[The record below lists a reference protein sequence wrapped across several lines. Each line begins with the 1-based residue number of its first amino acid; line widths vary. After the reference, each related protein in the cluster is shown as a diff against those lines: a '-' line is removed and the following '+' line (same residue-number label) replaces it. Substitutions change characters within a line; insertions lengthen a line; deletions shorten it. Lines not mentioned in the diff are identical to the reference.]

1 MGDSDDH
8 VLTAVRLDRCRTAA
22 GCSHGEVGHGELGAS
37 RRREDRAVNSRDY
50 IKVIRRKW
58 PVIVATALAAGLVM
72 WLITPANPPEVI
84 RVTNYTATSTLLV
97 NAVADEEGASG
108 GVSLDRVALFVTSG
122 DVPRRVAERVGY
134 EEDPALLANRVE
146 VVTNP
151 SSMSM
156 TLSMTG
162 SDSDYVTSVA
172 NTFAEEAVA
181 FFEGNPDGVGRVR
194 LSVLQEA
201 TPIPVVA
208 SGGFTL
214 PPSRALRTS
223 FAVLLGLLIGF
234 GLALVLH
241 QIDSRLRTREE
252 VYEALRMPVIAE
264 VPKLSRADRENGR
277 ILVADEPHGIYA
289 DSYRTARAAVM
300 HTASLDLGPSSAAA
314 RRTPRSVGAKVVLIT
329 SAQAGEGKTTSIANL
344 AASFAET
351 GKSVLVLDA
360 DLRSP
365 NLHPLF
371 DVPQGAGISDF
382 LYDPS
387 STQLAALAR
396 PTSVPG
402 VKIITA
408 GTQLAHPA
416 SLATRMGVLIDE
428 SRKMADVILV
438 DTAPLLAA
446 SDVFD
451 LLPLVDTVL
460 FVVRSGRLTEP
471 AAQRVSELLGRFHV
485 PVTGAIL
492 VATPSTKA
500 SGYGYGYG
508 HASDDPAATRRADR
522 KGRRGARGSRRPSH
536 PAERPVIASTPP
548 TAPETAD
555 KPEATADARGHES
568 PAVETRAD
576 GTQLDDAPTVID
588 GFDPYNGYD
597 PTRDEPEVVEPEPT
611 RETRRQ
617 RRASS
622 H

>member
-1 MGDSDDH
+1 M
-8 VLTAVRLDRCRTAA
+8 
-22 GCSHGEVGHGELGAS
+22 
-37 RRREDRAVNSRDY
+37 NSRDY

-84 RVTNYTATSTLLV
+84 RVTNYTSTATLLV
-97 NAVADEEGASG
+97 NPTANEDGASG

-122 DVPRRVAERVGY
+122 DVPRRVAEKVGY
-134 EEDPALLANRVE
+134 TEDPALLANRIT
-146 VVTNP
+146 VVPNP

-162 SDSDYVTSVA
+162 SDSEYVTSVA

-181 FFEGNPDGVGRVR
+181 FFESDPGGVGGVR

-223 FAVLLGLLIGF
+223 FATLLGLLIGF
-234 GLALVLH
+234 GLALVLN
-241 QIDSRLRTREE
+241 QIDSRLRTRDE
-252 VYEALRMPVIAE
+252 VYEALRMPVVAE
-264 VPKLSRADRENGR
+264 VPKLGRGDRENAR
-277 ILVADEPHGIYA
+277 ILVADEPHGVYA
-289 DSYRTARAAVM
+289 DGYRTARAAVM
-300 HTASLDLGPSSAAA
+300 HTASLGFGRGVRAEELTPSE
-314 RRTPRSVGAKVVLIT
+314 GAKVVLVT

-351 GKSVLVLDA
+351 GQSVLVLDA

-365 NLHPLF
+365 DLHLLF

-387 STQLAALAR
+387 STQLSALAR

-402 VKIITA
+402 VRIITA

-416 SLATRMGVLIDE
+416 SLATRMGVLVE
-428 SRKMADVILV
+428 EARKIADVILV

-451 LLPLVDTVL
+451 LLPIVDTVL
-460 FVVRSGRLTEP
+460 FVVRSGRLTE
-471 AAQRVSELLGRFHV
+471 ASAQRVSELLGRFHV

-492 VATPSTKA
+492 VATPSSKA
-500 SGYGYGYG
+500 NGYGYGYG
-508 HASDDPAATRRADR
+508 ATSDDSGARRRASR
-522 KGRRGARGSRRPSH
+522 KGGGQRRGAGRSM
-536 PAERPVIASTPP
+536 PP
-548 TAPETAD
+548 
-555 KPEATADARGHES
+555 S
-568 PAVETRAD
+568 PAPGAPVDQTDHTSLVGQPTDATTTGEPFPRAV
-576 GTQLDDAPTVID
+576 GEE
-588 GFDPYNGYD
+588 FDPYDGYD
-597 PTRDEPEVVEPEPT
+597 PARDGIDGAEGAAPP
-611 RETRRQ
+611 TRRQ
-617 RRASS
+617 RRSS
-622 H
+622 SR

>member
-1 MGDSDDH
+1 M
-8 VLTAVRLDRCRTAA
+8 
-22 GCSHGEVGHGELGAS
+22 
-37 RRREDRAVNSRDY
+37 NSRDY
-50 IKVIRRKW
+50 VKVVRRKW
-58 PVIVATALAAGLVM
+58 PVMAACALVAGLVM

-84 RVTNYTATSTLLV
+84 RVTNYTSTSTLLV
-97 NAVADEEGASG
+97 NSMAGDPATGA
-108 GVSLDRVALFVTSG
+108 GVSLDRVALFITTG
-122 DVPRRVAERVGY
+122 EVPRRVAERVDY
-134 EEDPALLANRVE
+134 SEDPALLANRIT
-146 VVTNP
+146 VTPSP
-151 SSMSM
+151 SSQSM

-172 NTFAEEAVA
+172 NAFAEEAVA
-181 FFEGNPDGVGRVR
+181 FFEADPEGVGRVR

-214 PPSRALRTS
+214 PPSRALRTT
-223 FAVLLGLLIGF
+223 FATLLGLLIGF

-241 QIDSRLRTREE
+241 QLDSRLRSRDE
-252 VYEALRMPVIAE
+252 VYEALRMPVVAE
-264 VPKLSRADRENGR
+264 IPKFSRSQRESRR
-277 ILVADEPHGIYA
+277 ILVADEPHGVYA
-289 DSYRTARAAVM
+289 DGYRTARAAVM
-300 HTASLDLGPSSAAA
+300 HAASLGVDRVQRDREDAA
-314 RRTPRSVGAKVVLIT
+314 RSTSAKVVLVT
-329 SAQAGEGKTTSIANL
+329 SAQASEGKTTSIANL

-365 NLHPLF
+365 DLHLLF

-416 SLATRMGVLIDE
+416 SLATRMGVLIEE

-451 LLPLVDTVL
+451 LLPIVDTVL
-460 FVVRSGRLTEP
+460 FVVRTGRLTEG

-492 VATPSTKA
+492 VATSSGK
-500 SGYGYGYG
+500 GYGYGGYG
-508 HASDDPAATRRADR
+508 YGGYGNGSASEAPAARGRVLR
-522 KGRRGARGSRRPSH
+522 KVRGKKAAVDQRPALPAHSVPPATPARNGSTGPP
-536 PAERPVIASTPP
+536 PAEQEAS
-548 TAPETAD
+548 
-555 KPEATADARGHES
+555 
-568 PAVETRAD
+568 AV
-576 GTQLDDAPTVID
+576 D
-588 GFDPYNGYD
+588 GFDPYAGYD
-597 PTRDEPEVVEPEPT
+597 PGRDTSAAMSPEEFPL
-611 RETRRQ
+611 TRRQ
-617 RRASS
+617 RRDSPR
-622 H
+622 